1 VPKWTRP
8 LVKRQ
13 PDTDPRRLRALG
25 DLLARGQIG
34 TMTATG
40 ERFDAEAERRRLGT
54 WTICK

>member
-1 VPKWTRP
+1 M
-8 LVKRQ
+8 KRQ
-13 PDTDPRRLRALG
+13 PDTDPRRLRSLG

-40 ERFDAEAERRRLGT
+40 ERFDAEAERRQLGT